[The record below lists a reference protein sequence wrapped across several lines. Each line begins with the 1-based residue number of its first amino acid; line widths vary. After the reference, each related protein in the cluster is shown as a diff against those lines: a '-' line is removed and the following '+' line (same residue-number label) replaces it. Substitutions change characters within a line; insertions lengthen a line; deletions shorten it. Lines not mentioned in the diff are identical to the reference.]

1 MDKSYKVRCSN
12 WEAKYLTERQI
23 AYAANDAIA
32 ALQIFL
38 ALCIQKV
45 QAKGI
50 VPLKKCLIRRKE
62 KPNGNQLLLMSFLS
76 GKAYF
81 LSQANFSVHGLDIW
95 NNLPDMT
102 IIDDEVMKRGSSLC
116 LGVTDLAFKNKQNF
130 LGNKHPPK
138 SSSNGSLKKLSTKA
152 ISVRKSPLYHNC
164 LLLAPDGVV
173 LCTCDK
179 KKAEWYVSKNLGK
192 LSSHYFFSG

>member
-12 WEAKYLTERQI
+12 WEARDLTKRQI

-50 VPLKKCLIRRKE
+50 VPLNECLIRRKE
-62 KPNGNQLLLMSFLS
+62 KHSGNQLLLMSFLS
-76 GKAYF
+76 GRAYCF
-81 LSQANFSVHGLDIW
+81 SQANFSIQVLDIW
-95 NNLPDMT
+95 NNFPDMK

-116 LGVTDLAFKNKQNF
+116 QGVTDLAFKSKQNF
-130 LGNKHPPK
+130 LGNKQSPK
-138 SSSNGSLKKLSTKA
+138 SSSNSSLQKLSNKT

-173 LCTCDK
+173 LCTCDR
-179 KKAEWYVSKNLGK
+179 KKAEWYITKELGK
-192 LSSHYFFSG
+192 